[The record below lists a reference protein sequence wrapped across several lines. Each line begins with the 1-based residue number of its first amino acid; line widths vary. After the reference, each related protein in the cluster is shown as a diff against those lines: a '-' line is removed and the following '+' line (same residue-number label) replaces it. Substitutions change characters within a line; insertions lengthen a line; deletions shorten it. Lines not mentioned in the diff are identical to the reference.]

1 MDNDL
6 NKEME
11 EFREEIAE
19 SIGHT
24 QKDED
29 IRRRKA
35 SLGFKSP
42 LILGGA
48 GIIILIV
55 LIFIFSGGDKKRST
69 LALTPIKVRLDLLE
83 QRLTRLEGVEV
94 KIASLE
100 KQGKGLQQSMAEGE
114 RSGMYLAQRLDKL
127 TQRMDRF
134 EKGMAPVAAKTKA
147 SKAIQKKPTSLTKK
161 LYHEVC
167 PGENLYRISQQYGIS
182 VDELCRL
189 NNITSKQAIYPGQKL
204 LVAPESNQ

>member
-1 MDNDL
+1 MGNDL

-11 EFREEIAE
+11 EFREEIADRL
-19 SIGHT
+19 GHP

-55 LIFIFSGGDKKRST
+55 LISLFSGGNKKLST
-69 LALTPIKVRLDLLE
+69 KDLTSIKVRLDLLE

-100 KQGKGLQQSMAEGE
+100 KQGKGLQQSMAE
-114 RSGMYLAQRLDKL
+114 RKSSGRYLTQQLDKL
-127 TQRMDRF
+127 TQRMDRL
-134 EKGMAPVAAKTKA
+134 EKGMTPVAAKTKA
-147 SKAIQKKPTSLTKK
+147 PKAIQKKPAPLTKK
-161 LYHEVC
+161 LYHEVR
-167 PGENLYRISQQYGIS
+167 PGENLYRIAQQYGIS
-182 VDELCRL
+182 VDKLCRL
-189 NNITSKQAIYPGQKL
+189 NNITSNQRIYPGQKL